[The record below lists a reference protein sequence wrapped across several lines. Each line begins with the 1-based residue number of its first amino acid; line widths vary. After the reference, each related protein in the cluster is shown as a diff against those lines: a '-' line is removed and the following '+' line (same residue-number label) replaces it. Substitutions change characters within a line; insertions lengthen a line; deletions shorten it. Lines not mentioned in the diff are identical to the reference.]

1 MNSRLKIW
9 ESWGQC
15 ICDMT
20 PYYRFLLELSETYPV
35 LHFLGFYDNE
45 GNYQSWA
52 ETENEENPHRK
63 QVLDYEAMAYNHS
76 IDSRKYEPLFTLGE
90 ENNAAEE

>member
-1 MNSRLKIW
+1 MREIISP
-9 ESWGQC
+9 GQKL
-15 ICDMT
+15 
-20 PYYRFLLELSETYPV
+20 LLELSETYPV

-52 ETENEENPHRK
+52 ETENEENSHRK

>member
-1 MNSRLKIW
+1 MREIISP
-9 ESWGQC
+9 GQKQ
-15 ICDMT
+15 
-20 PYYRFLLELSETYPV
+20 S
-35 LHFLGFYDNE
+35 NE
-45 GNYQSWA
+45 K
-52 ETENEENPHRK
+52 NPHRK